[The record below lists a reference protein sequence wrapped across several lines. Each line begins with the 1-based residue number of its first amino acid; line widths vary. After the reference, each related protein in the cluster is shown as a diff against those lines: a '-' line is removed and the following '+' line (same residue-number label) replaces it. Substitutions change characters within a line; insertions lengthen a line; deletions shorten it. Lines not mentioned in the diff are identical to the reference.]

1 VRPEA
6 LLFANAAVI
15 DDSGLLDIKGS
26 AWRYFEPERFP
37 ATLAGSVCGILIV
50 EDADYGAIHT
60 IEVEVGDEHGHVVP
74 TAGAVTS
81 DCTEPSQEMTIGRI
95 AFVCP
100 FMAVIREPTVVT
112 ARVTCDG
119 APLGDLD
126 LIVRAKRDDA

>member
-6 LLFANAAVI
+6 LLFANTAAI
-15 DDSGLLDIKGS
+15 DEGGLLNVHGS
-26 AWRYFEPERFP
+26 AWRYFEPDAFP
-37 ATLAGSVCGILIV
+37 ATLAGAVCGILIV

-60 IEVEVGDEHGHVVP
+60 IEVEVGDDQGHAVR
-74 TAGAVTS
+74 TAGAVTT
-81 DCTEPSQEMTIGRI
+81 DCTAPSQEMTIGRI

-100 FMAVIREPTVVT
+100 FVAVIREPTLVT

-126 LIVRAKRDDA
+126 LIVRAKSDDA